1 VTTATPEGAREHARR
16 QASTVV
22 ATMPTLP
29 PAVATDR
36 PEGIAPEQMVWAETV
51 TGGGYTSLHLARG
64 ATLRLVDVDG
74 DACAHLLAYNA
85 AQTTERLNLADTVK
99 VQWQAY
105 PSAGSLLL
113 SDLGR
118 ALATITADS
127 SGRHDTMCG
136 TTTRAGNT
144 ARYGDGAPQ
153 GPAPAGRE
161 LFTLAAAKVGLDR
174 RDIAPS
180 ISFFQGVRVR
190 HDGST
195 EFVGSAGPGRAV
207 DIVAELPLLVLI
219 ANTTHPLDP
228 RPVWSCGAL
237 RVLAWH
243 GDPAPV
249 AQRTPEAERA
259 LLNTA
264 AYLGMRETV
273 VEPAPAHRGR
283 RSCGPVSCS
292 PSSTPRGTRRST
304 A

>member
-1 VTTATPEGAREHARR
+1 MTTATPEGAREHARR

-22 ATMPTLP
+22 TTMPTLP
-29 PAVATDR
+29 PAAAANR
-36 PEGIAPEQMVWAETV
+36 PDGIGPEQLVWAETV
-51 TGGGYTSLHLARG
+51 AGGGYTSLHLARG
-64 ATLRLVDVDG
+64 ATLRLEDIDG

-85 AQTTERLNLADTVK
+85 AQTSERLNVADTVK

-105 PSAGSLLL
+105 PAAGSLLL

-136 TTTRAGNT
+136 TTTRAGNS
-144 ARYGDGAPQ
+144 ARYGDGTPQ

-161 LFTLAAAKVGLDR
+161 LFTLAAAKVGLER

-180 ISFFQGVRVR
+180 ISFFQGVRVCP
-190 HDGST
+190 DGST
-195 EFVGSAGPGRAV
+195 EFVGSAGPGATV

-228 RPVWSCGAL
+228 RPAWSCGPL

-243 GDPAPV
+243 GGATPPAPPS
-249 AQRTPEAERA
+249 PEAERA

-264 AYLGMRETV
+264 AYLGMRHGFAQGVT
-273 VEPAPAHRGR
+273 GR
-283 RSCGPVSCS
+283 
-292 PSSTPRGTRRST
+292 
-304 A
+304 